1 MNSDNEQYL
10 AILRENI
17 LSLLSQNHLSIDA
30 LCKKMQTSRS
40 QLHRKI
46 KESTGFSTSIFIRSV
61 KLERATKLLEDK
73 DLSVSEVAYQAGF
86 NNPQELS
93 KYFKNAHGRSPTQF
107 RKNKLRI
114 KDTPRLKDEDPGD
127 DGRKSI
133 VILPFENRSPH
144 AGDDYLSDGIAE
156 EIMFGLST
164 VQALKVMGRASS
176 FYFRNSS
183 VDVREIAYRLKVN
196 FLLLGSVLRIESEL
210 KIIVQLING
219 DDGYQIWTE
228 KFQRKINDLFS
239 IQEEIAFQVVNKLKL
254 TISPQERWN
263 KSFRKTD
270 NIDAYQLYLQGRREF
285 EQRKDL
291 KLALHYFEQAKDV
304 DPDFAYAHIG
314 IAFTYIYYCI
324 FISYP
329 PLLALPRIKSA
340 YESALQLDPNIP
352 EAFIIEGWIHFY
364 YNHKPDKAIA
374 SIDKALALQPDSM
387 DALRIKA
394 YFYSFTGR
402 NDQALTYGKMAYA
415 LDPMG
420 FNAWFSYGDM
430 FRRAQKYRKALELLL
445 PLKEQFGANVMVD
458 EIIGICYYYLGRL
471 DEVADLYKPF
481 DQHPPQ
487 IGYYTIGRYIYHYYH
502 GDKSLLPSLLQYLEA
517 KQDKAWI
524 QPTILA
530 MIYFHLGDESRAE
543 AAIDRAIKE
552 SDFGLM
558 HIKSNQ
564 YWYRFM
570 DHPVV
575 VEVLR
580 KTNSL

>member
-1 MNSDNEQYL
+1 MKSDHEYLMMLRNS
-10 AILRENI
+10 ILT
-17 LSLLSQNHLSIDA
+17 LLDQNKLSIGA
-30 LCKKMQTSRS
+30 LCQILQTSRS

-46 KESTGFSTSIFIRSV
+46 KELTGLSTSLYIRSM
-61 KLERATKLLEDK
+61 KLERASKLLEHR

-93 KYFKNAHGRSPTQF
+93 KYFKHAHGLSPTQY
-107 RKNKLRI
+107 RKDKLTI
-114 KDTPRLKDEDPGD
+114 EDTTRSRDEYPVD

-133 VILPFENRSPH
+133 VILPFENRSPD
-144 AGDDYLSDGIAE
+144 AGDDYLSDGITE
-156 EIMFGLST
+156 EILFGLST

-176 FYFRNSS
+176 FYFRNSTI
-183 VDVREIAYRLKVN
+183 DIREIANKLKVD
-196 FLLLGSVLRIESEL
+196 FLLVGSVQRIAVEL

-219 DDGYQIWTE
+219 RDGYQIWTE
-228 KFQRKINDLFS
+228 KFQRKIDDLFTV
-239 IQEEIAFQVVNKLKL
+239 QEEIAFQVVNKLKV
-254 TISPQERWN
+254 TISAQDQWN

-270 NIDAYQLYLQGRREF
+270 SIDAYQLYLQGRREF

-291 KLALHYFEQAKDV
+291 RLALHYFEQAKDV
-304 DPDFAYAHIG
+304 DPNFAYAHIG
-314 IAFTYIYYCI
+314 VAFTYIYYCI

-340 YESALQLDPNIP
+340 YESALQLDPEIP

-374 SIDKALALQPDSM
+374 SINKALAIQPDSM

-394 YFYSFTGR
+394 YFYSFTGQ
-402 NDQALTYGKMAYA
+402 NEQALTYGKMAYA

-430 FRRAQKYRKALELLL
+430 FRRARNYKKALELLL
-445 PLKEQFGANVMVD
+445 PLKEQFGSNVMVD
-458 EIIGICYYYLGRL
+458 EIIGICYYYLGQL

-481 DQHPPQ
+481 DQHPQQ
-487 IGYYTIGRYIYHYYH
+487 IGYYTVGRYIYHYYH
-502 GDKSLLPSLLQYLEA
+502 GDKSLLPSLLKYLEA
-517 KQDKAWI
+517 QLDKVWI

-530 MIYFHLGDESRAE
+530 MIYFHLGDEERGE
-543 AAIDRAIKE
+543 AALDQAMRE

-570 DHPVV
+570 DHPAV

-580 KTNSL
+580 KTNTL